1 MYYPQIK
8 LLRLKAQ
15 YKQEY
20 VAYFLNI
27 SQPQYSKLENGVR
40 SPNAF
45 ELNKLTDLYKVST
58 DVILSREVSPVY
70 VTGRRKT
77 VEDLERQLNMLMDKH
92 ENLMRTFSEYT
103 SNSQRLMDRL
113 TSLFDKKATRGSEKI

>member
-45 ELNKLTDLYKVST
+45 ELNKLTDLYKVSS
-58 DVILSREVSPVY
+58 DLILSREASPAY
-70 VTGRRKT
+70 VAARRKT
-77 VEDLERQLNMLMDKH
+77 AEDLERQLNMLMEKH
-92 ENLMRTFSEYT
+92 ESMMRTFSDYT
-103 SNSQRLMDRL
+103 SNSQRLMDRI